1 MSNTKNRNLYII
13 LGVATLLALV
23 AIFVSGKREKGITV
37 YTTKVK
43 KRDIQETVLA
53 SGKIYP
59 KTEVKIS
66 SDVSGEI
73 VELYVKEGDT
83 IKANQLLARIN
94 PDAYA
99 SAVERGRANVNS
111 AKAQEANSRAQAEG
125 AKARK
130 IQAEAQLEQ
139 IMAQLRNAKSI
150 FERNKSLLKNGV
162 ISQADFDA
170 AESAYLSTLAN
181 KKSAEASVAA
191 ATASYN
197 SSLESIKAAG
207 FNVNNAIAG
216 LKEMNTSL
224 QRTSIFAPM
233 AGILSKLSVE
243 KGERVVGTIQMA
255 GTEMMRISDF
265 SVMESQVDVSE
276 TNILQVNLGNK
287 AVIEIDAYP
296 DRKFTGKVTEIGNSA
311 SNLNAIQV
319 NSDQVTNFTV
329 KIVVDPSSYQDLI
342 KPGLPFPL
350 RPGMSSSVE
359 IFTKESNDILAV
371 PIQSVTT
378 REKDNKDNRLKND
391 EKIEVVVFKISGD
404 TVSQQVVKTGI
415 QDDEY
420 IEIISGLQENDEVV
434 KGPYNTIVRK
444 LENGSKI
451 KVKDEKKSKRK
462 KRK

>member
-1 MSNTKNRNLYII
+1 MANTKNRNLYII

-23 AIFVSGKREKGITV
+23 AIFISGKREKGITV

-139 IMAQLRNAKSI
+139 IVAQLRNAKSI

-207 FNVNNAIAG
+207 FNINNAVAG

-243 KGERVVGTIQMA
+243 KGERVVGTIQMT
-255 GTEMMRISDF
+255 GTELMRISDF

-296 DRKFTGKVTEIGNSA
+296 DRKFTGKITEIGNSA

-359 IFTKESNDILAV
+359 IFTKESNDILAI

-378 REKDNKDNRLKND
+378 REKDDKDNSLKND

-451 KVKDEKKSKRK
+451 KVKDENESKRK

>member
-378 REKDNKDNRLKND
+378 REKDEKDNSLKND

>member
-1 MSNTKNRNLYII
+1 MSNKKNRTLYII
-13 LGVATLLALV
+13 LGAVTLLAL
-23 AIFVSGKREKGITV
+23 IGIIMNGKREKGITV
-37 YTTKVK
+37 YTAKVEQ
-43 KRDIQETVLA
+43 RNIQETVLA

-73 VELYVKEGDT
+73 VELFVKEGDT
-83 IKANQLLARIN
+83 IKVNQLLARIN
-94 PDAYA
+94 PDAYV

-111 AKAQEANSRAQAEG
+111 AKAQEANARAQANG

-130 IQAEAQLEQ
+130 IQSEAQLEQ
-139 IMAQLRNAKSI
+139 IVAQLSNAKSI
-150 FERNKSLLKNGV
+150 FERNTALLKKGV
-162 ISQADFDA
+162 ISQADFDS
-170 AESAYLSTLAN
+170 AESAYLSSVAN

-207 FNVNNAIAG
+207 FNINNAVAG

-243 KGERVVGTIQMA
+243 KGERVVGTMQMA
-255 GTEMMRISDF
+255 GTELMRISDF

-276 TNILQVNLGNK
+276 TNVLQVNLGNK
-287 AVIEIDAYP
+287 AIIEIDAYP
-296 DRKFTGKVTEIGNSA
+296 DRKFTGKITEIGNSA
-311 SNLNAIQV
+311 SNLSAIQV

-359 IFTKESNDILAV
+359 IFTKESKGILAV

-378 REKDNKDNRLKND
+378 REKEDNSGTLTND
-391 EKIEVVVFKISGD
+391 DKIEIVIFKISGD

-415 QDDEY
+415 QDDEF

-444 LENGSKI
+444 LENGLKI
-451 KVKDEKKSKRK
+451 KVKEEKKKTKDK
-462 KRK
+462 K

>member
-1 MSNTKNRNLYII
+1 MSNKKNKTLYII
-13 LGVATLLALV
+13 LGIVTVLAL
-23 AIFVSGKREKGITV
+23 IGITLSGRKEKGTTV
-37 YTTKVK
+37 YTTKAQ
-43 KRDIQETVLA
+43 KRNIQETVLA

-139 IMAQLRNAKSI
+139 IIAQLRNAKSI
-150 FERNKSLLKNGV
+150 FERNKTLLKNGV
-162 ISQADFDA
+162 ISQADYDS
-170 AESAYLSTLAN
+170 AESAYLSAAAN

-207 FNVNNAIAG
+207 FNINNAIAG

-233 AGILSKLSVE
+233 AGILSKLNVE
-243 KGERVVGTIQMA
+243 KGERVVGTMQMA

-265 SVMESQVDVSE
+265 SVMEVQVDVSE
-276 TNILQVNLGNK
+276 TNVLQVSLGNK
-287 AVIEIDAYP
+287 ATIEIDAYP
-296 DRKFTGKVTEIGNSA
+296 DRKFTGRITEIGNSA
-311 SNLNAIQV
+311 SNLNAIQA

-342 KPGLPFPL
+342 KPGLPFPM

-359 IFTKESNDILAV
+359 IFTKESNDILAI

-378 REKDNKDNRLKND
+378 REKEEKGNNSIKNNK
-391 EKIEVVVFKISGD
+391 KIEVVVFKISGD

-420 IEIISGLQENDEVV
+420 IEITSGLQEGNEVV

-451 KVKDEKKSKRK
+451 KIKDEKKKSKK
-462 KRK
+462 KK

>member
-1 MSNTKNRNLYII
+1 MANIKNKNLFIVI
-13 LGVATLLALV
+13 GSLILLAIVGFYLK
-23 AIFVSGKREKGITV
+23 SKQKKGIIV
-37 YTTKVK
+37 YTTKVE
-43 KRDIQETVLA
+43 KRNIQETVLA

-99 SAVERGRANVNS
+99 SAVERGRASVNS

-139 IMAQLRNAKSI
+139 INAQLKNTKSI
-150 FERNKSLLKNGV
+150 FDRNKSLLKKGV
-162 ISQADFDA
+162 ISQADYDA
-170 AESAYLSTLAN
+170 AEAAYLAAVAN
-181 KKSAEASVAA
+181 KKSAQASVAS

-197 SSLESIKAAG
+197 SALQSVKAAG
-207 FNVNNAIAG
+207 FNINNAVAA

-265 SVMESQVDVSE
+265 SVMEAQVDVSE
-276 TNILQVNLGNK
+276 TNVLQVNPGNK
-287 AVIEIDAYP
+287 ATIEIDAYP
-296 DRKFTGKVTEIGNSA
+296 DRKFKGTVAEIGNSA
-311 SNLNAIQV
+311 NNLSSISV
-319 NSDQVTNFTV
+319 NSDQVTNFTI
-329 KIVVDPSSYQDLI
+329 KI
-342 KPGLPFPL
+342 
-350 RPGMSSSVE
+350 
-359 IFTKESNDILAV
+359 
-371 PIQSVTT
+371 
-378 REKDNKDNRLKND
+378 
-391 EKIEVVVFKISGD
+391 
-404 TVSQQVVKTGI
+404 
-415 QDDEY
+415 
-420 IEIISGLQENDEVV
+420 
-434 KGPYNTIVRK
+434 IV
-444 LENGSKI
+444 
-451 KVKDEKKSKRK
+451 
-462 KRK
+462 

>member
-1 MSNTKNRNLYII
+1 MSNNKNKTLYII
-13 LGVATLLALV
+13 LGLATLLGLV
-23 AIFVSGKREKGITV
+23 GIYFSGKRKKGITV

-111 AKAQEANSRAQAEG
+111 AKAQEANSRALSEG
-125 AKARK
+125 AKARL

-139 IMAQLRNAKSI
+139 IVAQLGNAKSI
-150 FERNKSLLKNGV
+150 FGRNKSLLSNGV
-162 ISQADFDA
+162 ISQADFDS
-170 AESAYLSTLAN
+170 AEAAYLAAVAN

-197 SSLESIKAAG
+197 SSIESMKAAG
-207 FNVNNAIAG
+207 FNINNAVAG

-243 KGERVVGTIQMA
+243 KGERVVGTMQMA

-265 SVMESQVDVSE
+265 SILESQVDVSE
-276 TNILQVNLGNK
+276 TNVLQVNLGNK
-287 AVIEIDAYP
+287 AIIEIDAYP

-311 SNLNAIQV
+311 SNLNAIRV

-329 KIVVDPSSYQDLI
+329 KIIVDPSSYQDLI

-359 IFTKESNDILAV
+359 IFTKESKGILAI

-378 REKDNKDNRLKND
+378 REKDDEDGKLKND
-391 EKIEVVVFKISGD
+391 EKIEVVIFKISGD
-404 TVSQQVVKTGI
+404 TVTQQVVTTGI
-415 QDDEY
+415 QDDEF
-420 IEIISGLQENDEVV
+420 IEIRSGIQEGDEVV

-444 LENGSKI
+444 LEDGSKI
-451 KVKDEKKSKRK
+451 KIKDEKSKDK
-462 KRK
+462 NK

>member
-1 MSNTKNRNLYII
+1 MSNTKNRNLYIL
-13 LGVATLLALV
+13 LGAVTIIALIGIV
-23 AIFVSGKREKGITV
+23 LGGKREKGISV
-37 YTTKVK
+37 YTTKVE

-83 IKANQLLARIN
+83 IKAGQLLARIN

-139 IMAQLRNAKSI
+139 IVAQLNNTQSI
-150 FERNKSLLKNGV
+150 NERNKSLLKNGV

-170 AESAYLSTLAN
+170 SQSAYLSAVAN

-207 FNVNNAIAG
+207 FNISNAVAG

-233 AGILSKLSVE
+233 TGILSKLSVE
-243 KGERVVGTIQMA
+243 KGERVVGTMQMA

-276 TNILQVNLGNK
+276 TNVLQVNIGNK
-287 AVIEIDAYP
+287 AIIEIDAYP

-319 NSDQVTNFTV
+319 NADQVTNFTV
-329 KIVVDPSSYQDLI
+329 KIIVDPSSYQDLI
-342 KPGLPFPL
+342 RPGLPFPL

-359 IFTKESNDILAV
+359 IFTKESNDILAI

-378 REKDNKDNRLKND
+378 REKEDDNGTSSND

-404 TVSQQVVKTGI
+404 TTIQQVVKTGI

-420 IEIISGLQENDEVV
+420 IEIVTGLQEGDEVV

-444 LENGSKI
+444 LESGSKI
-451 KVKDEKKSKRK
+451 KVKDEKKKRK
-462 KRK
+462 GKG